1 MSLDIPSFT
10 FLFLILSFPFTVPC
24 GSRPGRAGTLS
35 CGERYK
41 IVFFCLDTACVMIFT
56 AEYLLRL
63 FAAPSRWKF
72 MRSVMSVIDVVVKYN
87 NNKNILCY
95 IFLSQFLF
103 HILVKNGNFYFDKK
117 KLFIMNIFSSFT
129 FNFRQSCH
137 TILVYLCKV
146 N

>member
-10 FLFLILSFPFTVPC
+10 FLFLSFPFTVPC

-87 NNKNILCY
+87 KHIYFKSVPFSYFGEKWKIQFFVKKTFFNEKF
-95 IFLSQFLF
+95 FL
-103 HILVKNGNFYFDKK
+103 
-117 KLFIMNIFSSFT
+117 
-129 FNFRQSCH
+129 
-137 TILVYLCKV
+137 
-146 N
+146 